1 MNDWV
6 KKFIAEMEAAAK
18 QEILRRELLMHYALM
33 FEQQVMIGNML
44 GSHPDGITENLLD
57 ETTEK
62 DCLKA
67 ALLVRNIMRSQGVD
81 EMRALILAA
90 KLNLKHK
97 LESDHGQH

>member
-1 MNDWV
+1 MNNWV

-18 QEILRRELLMHYALM
+18 QEILRRHLLVHYAIM
-33 FEQQVMIGNML
+33 FEQQVVIGNVL
-44 GSHPDGITENLLD
+44 GSHPAEATENLLD
-57 ETTEK
+57 EKTEK

-67 ALLVRNIMRSQGVD
+67 ALLVRNIMRNQGVD

-97 LESDHGQH
+97 LEGDHGQH

>member
-6 KKFIAEMEAAAK
+6 KKFIAEMEAAAR
-18 QEILRRELLMHYALM
+18 QEMLRRELLMHYALM

-44 GSHPDGITENLLD
+44 SSHPDEATENLLD
-57 ETTEK
+57 EATEK

-67 ALLVRNIMRSQGVD
+67 ALLVRNIMCNQGVD

-97 LESDHGQH
+97 LEGEHGQH